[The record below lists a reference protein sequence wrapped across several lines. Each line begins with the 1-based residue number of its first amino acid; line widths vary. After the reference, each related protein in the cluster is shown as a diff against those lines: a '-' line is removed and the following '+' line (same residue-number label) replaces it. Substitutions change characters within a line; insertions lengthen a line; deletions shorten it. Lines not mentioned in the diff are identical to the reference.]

1 MKTTNL
7 KQELLCDIQRH
18 LSSLQCICDSYVA
31 EYIATLKEKIHFLKN
46 EVMFLRK
53 DLIEKKDLIKSVF
66 QNYFN
71 STLNLKDLQIKVTMA
86 ITAPIT

>member
-18 LSSLQCICDSYVA
+18 LSSLQCICDSYAA
-31 EYIATLKEKIHFLKN
+31 EYIATLKEKIHFLKK